1 MEARTE
7 PIADVAEDD
16 PIVPP
21 RCRHGLAGAQWAC
34 FLNSRQQRAISDPA
48 VASLD
53 DVSGTG
59 NLPEKDPGL
68 LAGLLEGFIVAHRV
82 PAS

>member
-1 MEARTE
+1 MEARTG

-16 PIVPP
+16 PIVPS
-21 RCRHGLAGAQWAC
+21 RCRHGLAGAQWAY
-34 FLNSRQQRAISDPA
+34 FLNSRLQRAISGPA

-68 LAGLLEGFIVAHRV
+68 LPGLLEGFVVAYRV